1 MVKKDIMSECV
12 AKTMK
17 HIVQVSNANIVR
29 NADCF
34 LSRREKDEPA
44 DWIAKSEIC
53 VPSEKCMTSY

>member
-1 MVKKDIMSECV
+1 MSECV

-53 VPSEKCMTSY
+53 VRSEKCMTSY